1 MIVYELKCGNG
12 HRFEAWFKDISAFEE
27 QKTNKEVACPVCG
40 NTDISLMLSPV
51 AIRGKETQS
60 SSEKSRREAL
70 QTIRKVKEY
79 FEKNFEEVGDKFS
92 EIALRIHRGEEEP
105 RNIKGVATEAQEETL
120 REEGVQYIKIAFP
133 KYDS

>member
-1 MIVYELKCGNG
+1 
-12 HRFEAWFKDISAFEE
+12 
-27 QKTNKEVACPVCG
+27 
-40 NTDISLMLSPV
+40 MLSPV